1 MSTVE
6 IIRVNNPLDRSDQT
20 RDQYPIVPGTT
31 TLADLVDLS
40 AGNLPAIRNTD
51 LAVSINGAVY
61 PREQWGQ
68 IIILPEQQV
77 TIIPVMHGG
86 GGGKDILRSIA
97 MIIVAVVAT
106 IASVY
111 VQGLVPVAAKMWAGV
126 LGGMVAGGV
135 MMAGAMLVNALIPVA
150 TPQPPALNGYGALD
164 QSNSYSWSPQTTQ
177 QEGVT
182 IPWPLGRCPL
192 TGNIISVNRE
202 SIADKQYLNIL
213 IHVGEGPLADISN
226 IKINDQPVSNY
237 TGLQIETRLGL
248 LNQDPI
254 QFFND
259 TKREYALSLK
269 VVSTPSTEDGQ
280 VLYTTTGSDFGGLEF
295 EITFPVGL
303 FYIDDHGNITN
314 HPVQYSIEIS
324 PAGSNTWTSITNS
337 AASALNVAYNGR
349 WSAGYWVYPW
359 IYGDLTT
366 TTMVWVEVAAGSA
379 YITDHVD
386 GAPYGIATPNLP
398 GVLVIWRWFPTEV
411 STAGGV
417 VPRVTAVGAQ
427 RSVMRHTWR
436 ADNLSEGKYD
446 VRVKKWTADFTDARF
461 GDDIYLT
468 AVREIFY
475 DDFEYPCSA
484 LVGIRGLATE
494 ELSGSFNFSCETS
507 GKLVQVYRDGQWY
520 TEASQSP
527 ARNAYHI
534 LTMPIFDN
542 NGTPVKYNAFTPS
555 DINLTHFREM
565 ADYNADPVPDGKG
578 GTEPRLT
585 WNGQF
590 DSVQT
595 MWDAA
600 LSILAAGRAVPYW
613 RGNIICLAIDK
624 PVVDPAT
631 TFTVGNVLTGS
642 LKESWLRM
650 DSRARAID
658 ADFISLDKGLV
669 RDKLTIVNDLAPSH
683 WGTAKLPMQ
692 GCIYTS
698 EIIRRAR
705 YHLNTTLY
713 TTRSSS
719 LTCDVDALPVT
730 MGSVA
735 ALQHDVLMVG
745 EGGRISSATEN
756 TVVLD
761 HLVTIDPEQ
770 SYMIDMVTPTGM
782 VSRNMINHDTVD
794 LANGDTVTRIYV
806 DVPLAP
812 VPEPYTVFAFGPP
825 DKITKWWRVVG
836 ISPAGD
842 LKQEFALAEY
852 NATIYNSDY
861 DEPVLPTPTNSAAE
875 LPRILP
881 ELSER
886 MINDLAGLRTML
898 DISWLP
904 VTHPLA
910 RYIEIHYRTTGQWQL
925 LNRVESHT
933 TGISMQVLD
942 GQQYHVVCRVLD
954 WFGNGQ
960 PVSSCIPVTKTIIG
974 KTARPADVTG
984 LTATTTTSG
993 AMRLDWLPV
1002 PDIDIDHYEVVVSA
1016 SSRWSNSLSVTKA
1029 YSSSLTLPAAIS
1041 GTYMVK
1047 AVDTSGNKSVNAAS
1061 VVVAMPTD
1069 SYHTQQTLAESP
1081 TYSGLKTGCNVVSGK
1096 LELDVAGQW
1105 DGSQAVGYYYASQ
1118 TIDLG
1123 SVQPARCLCS
1133 LDFLGIDT
1141 QLTWDD
1147 VVDVDAV
1154 PDVDAIGTIGNA
1166 EGCELQPQIAVSQ
1179 DNSNWGDWQPFTI
1192 GDYPGRAFKFRLKL
1206 ISTVITSYP
1215 QVSALQFKLQLP
1227 YRNQIM
1233 PDVVLPATATTI
1245 ALTPAFV
1252 NKPVIKPNIQNAQSG
1267 DTVAITGVTTEQFT
1281 IQVLNGGAGV
1291 VRTVDIEATGT

>member
-1 MSTVE
+1 MSSVE

-20 RDQYPIVPGTT
+20 RELVPIMPGTT
-31 TLADLVDLS
+31 TLADLVEQS

-86 GGGKDILRSIA
+86 GGVKDVLRAVA
-97 MIIVAVVAT
+97 MIVVAVVAAYLAPAVGGFLLGAT
-106 IASVY
+106 QMSGAYY
-111 VQGLVPVAAKMWAGV
+111 VGYAIGYI
-126 LGGMVAGGV
+126 GV
-135 MMAGAMLVNALIPVA
+135 MMAGAALVNAMIPA
-150 TPQPPALNGYGALD
+150 AKPQTPALNGYGALD

-202 SIADKQYLNIL
+202 SIGDKQYLNIL
-213 IHVGEGPLADISN
+213 IHVGEGPLADISD
-226 IKINDQPVSNY
+226 IMINDQPAANY
-237 TGLQIETRLGL
+237 PGLQIETRLGL

-254 QFFND
+254 PFFND
-259 TKREYALSLK
+259 TKREYPLGLK
-269 VVSTPSTEDGQ
+269 ATYSTP
-280 VLYTTTGSDFGGLEF
+280 VLYTTVNAAFNGIEVELTFNGL
-295 EITFPVGL
+295 
-303 FYIDDHGNITN
+303 YQIDDYGNMLN
-314 HPVQYSIEIS
+314 HSVTYSVEIS
-324 PAGSNTWTSITNS
+324 PAGADTWTPITNT
-337 AASALNVAYNGR
+337 AASTLNTAYNGH
-349 WSAGYWVYPW
+349 WSAGYWIW
-359 IYGDLTT
+359 SGSIISGS
-366 TTMVWVEVAAGSA
+366 MVWKEVAAGTSYSA
-379 YITDHVD
+379 DHVD
-386 GAPYGIATPNLP
+386 GALYDGPNP
-398 GVLVIWRWFPTEV
+398 DIPWVPVIWRWFPAEV
-411 STAGGV
+411 TTVTGGLI
-417 VPRVTAVGAQ
+417 PRVTATGAQ
-427 RSVMRHTWR
+427 RSVVRHVWR
-436 ADNLSEGKYD
+436 ADNLAAGRYD
-446 VRVKKWTADFTDARF
+446 VRVTKLSVDITDVRY
-461 GDDIYLT
+461 GDELYLT
-468 AVREIFY
+468 AVREIDY

-484 LVGIRGLATE
+484 MVGIRGLATDT
-494 ELSGSFNFSCETS
+494 LSGSFSFSCRTS

-527 ARNAYHI
+527 AWNAYHI

-555 DINLTHFREM
+555 DINLTHFRELS
-565 ADYNADPVPDGKG
+565 DYNADPVPDGKG

-595 MWDAA
+595 MWDVA
-600 LSILAAGRAVPYW
+600 LSILSAGRAVPYW

-631 TFTVGNVLTGS
+631 TFTVGNVLAGS

-658 ADFISLDKGLV
+658 ADFISLEKGLL

-698 EIIRRAR
+698 EVIRRCR
-705 YHLNTTLY
+705 HHLNTTLY

-730 MGSVA
+730 MGSVV

-745 EGGRISSATEN
+745 EGGRINSATEN

-761 HLVTIDPEQ
+761 HLITIDPEQ

-782 VSRNMINHDTVD
+782 VSRNMINHDTVT

-806 DVPLAP
+806 DAPLAP

-852 NATIYNSDY
+852 NATIDNSDY

-898 DISWLP
+898 DISWAP

-910 RYIEIHYRTTGQWQL
+910 RSIEIHYRTTGQWQL
-925 LNRVESHT
+925 LNRVDAHS

-942 GQQYHVVCRVLD
+942 GQQLQVACRVLD
-954 WFGNGQ
+954 WFGNG
-960 PVSSCIPVTKTIIG
+960 IPVASCVPVTTTIIG

-993 AMRLDWLPV
+993 ALRLDWLPV
-1002 PDIDIDHYEVVVSA
+1002 PDIDIDHYEIVLNQSGPNWN
-1016 SSRWSNSLSVTKA
+1016 SSIGGIKS
-1029 YSSSLTLPAAIS
+1029 YSSSITLPAALS

-1061 VVVAMPTD
+1061 VVVAMPSD
-1069 SYHTQQTLAESP
+1069 SYHTQQTLAESTAYP
-1081 TYSGLKTGCNVVSGK
+1081 GLKVGCNVVAGK

-1105 DGSQAVGYYYASQ
+1105 DGSQAVGYYYASS

-1141 QLTWDD
+1141 QTTWDD

-1166 EGCELQPQIAVSQ
+1166 EGCELQPQIAISQ
-1179 DNSNWGDWQPFTI
+1179 DGSNWGDWQPFTI

-1215 QVSALQFKLQLP
+1215 QVSALQFKLLLP
-1227 YRNQIM
+1227 YRNQVM

>member
-1 MSTVE
+1 MIELIQVH
-6 IIRVNNPLDRSDQT
+6 NPLDRSDQT
-20 RDQYPIVPGTT
+20 RRFMTVEPGC
-31 TLADLVDLS
+31 TLQDVVEQAT
-40 AGNLPAIRNTD
+40 ANLPVIRNTS
-51 LAVSINGAVY
+51 LAVSVDGSVF

-68 IIILPEQQV
+68 ITLIPEQQV

-86 GGGKDILRSIA
+86 GGGKDIFRAIA

-106 IASVY
+106 IASFY
-111 VQGLVPVAAKMWAGV
+111 VQGLAASLPKLWAQA
-126 LGGMVAGGV
+126 LGGIVAGGV
-135 MMAGAMLVNALIPVA
+135 MMAGAMIVNAIIPPT
-150 TPQPPALNGYGALD
+150 TPQLPALGGYNALD

-177 QEGVT
+177 QQGTV
-182 IPWPLGRCPL
+182 IPVPYGLCKL

-202 SIADKQYLNIL
+202 SLGDKQYLNIL
-213 IHVGEGPLADISN
+213 ISLGTGPLADIFDVML
-226 IKINDQPVSNY
+226 NDQPISNY
-237 TGLQIETRLGL
+237 DGVELHTRLGH
-248 LNQDPI
+248 LNQEPI
-254 QFFND
+254 PFFND
-259 TKREYALSLK
+259 TKREYALGLK
-269 VVSTPSTEDGQ
+269 VVSTPSSTDGA
-280 VLYTTTGSDFGGLEF
+280 VLYTTVSNDFNGIEVEL
-295 EITFPVGL
+295 TFPYGL
-303 FYIDDHGNITN
+303 FYVDDHGNMVA
-314 HPVQYSIEIS
+314 HPLQYSIEIS
-324 PAGSNTWTSITNS
+324 PAGTNTWTSITNS
-337 AASALNVAYNGR
+337 AASTLNTAYNGR
-349 WSAGYWVYPW
+349 WSAGKWVW
-359 IYGDLTT
+359 SGGL
-366 TTMVWVEVAAGSA
+366 WGSFSWREIA
-379 YITDHVD
+379 VGSTYYADHVD
-386 GAPYGIATPNLP
+386 GEQYADNDLAT
-398 GVLVIWRWFPTEV
+398 IWRWWPAEV
-411 STAGGV
+411 TTVTGNLIPRITA
-417 VPRVTAVGAQ
+417 TAAQ
-427 RSVMRHTWR
+427 RSVIRHVWR
-436 ADNLSEGKYD
+436 SDNLAAGRYD
-446 VRVKKWTADFTDARF
+446 IRVTKWTADFTDSRY
-461 GDDIYLT
+461 GDDLYLT
-468 AVREIFY
+468 AVREIIY
-475 DDFEYPCSA
+475 DDFEYPCEA

-494 ELSGSFNFSCETS
+494 KLSGSFSFSCKTN
-507 GKLVQVYRDGQWY
+507 GKLVRIYRDGAWY
-520 TEASQSP
+520 TEASSSP
-527 ARNAYHI
+527 AWVAHDI
-534 LTMPIFDN
+534 LTQPIFDN
-542 NGTPVKYNAFTPS
+542 DGTPLKYLAYDPS
-555 DINLTHFREM
+555 GLNLTHYREL
-565 ADYNADPVPDGKG
+565 ADYNADQVPDGKG
-578 GTEPRLT
+578 GTEDRLT

-590 DSVQT
+590 DSQQT

-600 LSILAAGRAVPYW
+600 LSVLASGRATPYW

-624 PVVDPAT
+624 PAATST
-631 TFTVGNVLTGS
+631 TFSVGNI
-642 LKESWLRM
+642 LKDSFKEHWLKM
-650 DSRARAID
+650 EGRANRVEVDFLNRANN
-658 ADFISLDKGLV
+658 LE
-669 RDKLTIVNDLAPSH
+669 RDKMTVVNHAAPAH
-683 WGTAKLPMQ
+683 WGTARLPLQ
-692 GCIYTS
+692 GCIKPS
-698 EIIRRAR
+698 EVIRRCR
-705 YHLNTTLY
+705 YHLNSTLY
-713 TTRSSS
+713 LTRSAE

-730 MGSVA
+730 MGSVVNV
-735 ALQHDVLMVG
+735 QHDVMMVG
-745 EGGRISSATEN
+745 VGGRINSATTG

-782 VSRNMINHDTVD
+782 ISRNMINHDTAT

-806 DVPLAP
+806 DVPLDP
-812 VPEPYTVFAFGPP
+812 VPVPYTVFAFGPP
-825 DKITKWWRVVG
+825 EKMSKQWRVVG

-852 NATIYNSDY
+852 NDTIHNSDY

-898 DISWLP
+898 DISWAP

-910 RYIEIHYRTTGQWQL
+910 RSIEIHYRTAGQWQL
-925 LNRVESHT
+925 LNRVDSHT

-942 GQQYHVVCRVLD
+942 GQQYQVVCRVLD
-954 WFGNGQ
+954 WFGNG
-960 PVSSCIPVTKTIIG
+960 IPVASCVPVTTTIIG

-993 AMRLDWLPV
+993 ALRLDWLPV
-1002 PDIDIDHYEVVVSA
+1002 PDLDIDHYEVVVSV

-1061 VVVAMPTD
+1061 VVVAMPSD
-1069 SYHTQQTLAESP
+1069 SYRAQQNLAESTAYP
-1081 TYSGLKTGCNVVSGK
+1081 GLKVGCNVVAGK

-1118 TIDLG
+1118 AIDLG

-1141 QLTWDD
+1141 QTTWDD

-1166 EGCELQPQIAVSQ
+1166 EGCELQPQIAISQ
-1179 DNSNWGDWQPFTI
+1179 NGSNWGDWQPFTI
-1192 GDYPGRAFKFRLKL
+1192 GDYPARAFKFRLKL

-1215 QVSALQFKLQLP
+1215 QVSALQFKLLLP